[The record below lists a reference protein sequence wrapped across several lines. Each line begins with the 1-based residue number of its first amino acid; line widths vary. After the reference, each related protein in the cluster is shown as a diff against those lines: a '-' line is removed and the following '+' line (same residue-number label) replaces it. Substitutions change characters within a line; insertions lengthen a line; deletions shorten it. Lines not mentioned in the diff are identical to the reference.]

1 MSRSLGRTLVRDW
14 KILLILLGIT
24 AVLAL
29 LRPVFVSSENIFN
42 VLFQV
47 SINSTI
53 AVGMTYLMIGGD
65 FDLSVGSNMVF
76 ATTAAILLERFGI
89 APGIVLAILASTLA
103 GFLNG
108 VLVAKV
114 KINSFI
120 TTLSMMIFLRGL
132 VLIFTDKKTISGST
146 DVLFSFGYGS
156 LFSLIP
162 YPVLVA
168 AVILVVFGFVLARSA
183 WGRNLYAIGSNGKA
197 AQMFGIN
204 IDSAKIASFTLTGAL
219 CGVSGIVLLSR
230 LNSAS
235 GTYGMDTGLDVI
247 SGVLLGGTSL
257 AGGEGSIFRAF
268 LGVLLL
274 GVLSNAMIILHV
286 TPYLQQVVK
295 GLMLI
300 TVVALNAAQAKR
312 AEFR

>member
-1 MSRSLGRTLVRDW
+1 MSRSLGRTLLRDW

-24 AVLAL
+24 IVLAL
-29 LRPVFVSSENIFN
+29 IRPVFVSSANIFN

-47 SINSTI
+47 SINGMI

-76 ATTAAILLERFGI
+76 ATTVAILLERIGI
-89 APGIVLAILASTLA
+89 APGIVLAVLASTLA

-114 KINSFI
+114 RINSFI

-132 VLIFTDKKTISGST
+132 VLIFTDKKTISGSS
-146 DVLFSFGYGS
+146 DVLFAFGYGT
-156 LFSLIP
+156 LFRLIP

-168 AVILVVFGFVLARSA
+168 AVIVVVFAFVLARSA
-183 WGRNLYAIGSNGKA
+183 WGRNLYAIGSNAKA

-219 CGVSGIVLLSR
+219 CGLAGIVLLSR

-235 GTYGMDTGLDVI
+235 GTYGMDTGLDVM

-300 TVVALNAAQAKR
+300 TVVALDAAQARR

>member
-1 MSRSLGRTLVRDW
+1 MNRGLGRALLRDQ
-14 KILLILLGIT
+14 KILLILVGIT
-24 AVLAL
+24 IVLAI
-29 LRPVFVSSENIFN
+29 LRPVFISPENIFN

-47 SINSTI
+47 SINGMI
-53 AVGMTYLMIGGD
+53 GVGMTYLMIGGD

-76 ATTAAILLERFGI
+76 ATTAAILLEGLGI
-89 APGIVLAILASTLA
+89 APGIILAVLLSSLA
-103 GFLNG
+103 GFVNG

-132 VLIFTDKKTISGST
+132 VLILTNKKTISGST
-146 DVLFSFGYGS
+146 SALFAFGYGS
-156 LFSLIP
+156 LFGLIP

-168 AVILVVFGFVLARSA
+168 ALVLVVFGFVLARSA
-183 WGRNLYAIGSNGKA
+183 WGRNMYAVGSNMKA

-219 CGVSGIVLLSR
+219 CGICGIVLLSR

-235 GTYGMDTGLDVI
+235 GTYGMDTALDVM

-300 TVVALNAAQAKR
+300 TVVAVGAYQARR
-312 AEFR
+312 AEYR